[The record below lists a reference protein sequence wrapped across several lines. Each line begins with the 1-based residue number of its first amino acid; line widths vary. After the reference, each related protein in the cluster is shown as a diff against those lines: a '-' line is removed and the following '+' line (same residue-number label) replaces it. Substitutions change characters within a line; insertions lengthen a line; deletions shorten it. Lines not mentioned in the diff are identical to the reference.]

1 MANFIAK
8 IKLRLLR
15 LEEDV
20 EVKCFIMIGSW
31 ALGSKVPQRH
41 HGRENWVSSLVSLII
56 YIPQTVSLRLIK
68 SLQVKKLLIN

>member
-20 EVKCFIMIGSW
+20 EVKCFIMIGS
-31 ALGSKVPQRH
+31 
-41 HGRENWVSSLVSLII
+41 
-56 YIPQTVSLRLIK
+56 
-68 SLQVKKLLIN
+68 